1 LIQRWGRYV
10 GITETDLDRAETFFA
25 RYGEAASFFG
35 RMVPV
40 IRSLVS
46 FAAGVARMPLGRFI
60 LFSFLGSLPFT
71 ALLVFAGVQLGANWE
86 SIGAILKRFEYAI
99 VAVLAIVVVAWIW
112 VRIIKPRR
120 AARAIT

>member
-1 LIQRWGRYV
+1 MIQRWGRYV
-10 GITETDLDRAETFFA
+10 GITETDLDRAEAFFA
-25 RYGEAASFFG
+25 RYGDAASFFG

-60 LFSFLGSLPFT
+60 VFSFLGSLPFT

-86 SIGAILKRFEYAI
+86 SIGGVIKRFEYAI
-99 VAVLAIVVVAWIW
+99 VAVLAIIVLAWIW

-120 AARAIT
+120 AARAST